1 MTGEKVFRM
10 AQAVRKECRNSFD
23 PLWKSGI
30 VNEQPPSGKDWKWVC
45 KRTLVLLY
53 RQKKKD
59 PTPLQANAG
68 SLCVFDNVYNLTS
81 ILSFAD
87 LDVELESIR
96 DLSPFWGRGQPR
108 SWHTWM
114 TYGPGR
120 KCEDST
126 AEPSIWTLTAPTR
139 GLPRR
144 RAGRSSQRE
153 ATVAKRQ
160 RLRQEADA
168 AYRAVSATNDPLLQM
183 HRQLLT
189 SFTNFNAAFLRKQRV
204 SELGTLVKLGV
215 PGAVEELRRLLSTPL
230 RVTPAA
236 PAGNVIPAEDDTNV
250 DPVGDE
256 VGADSDYENVVD
268 GDDTTVV
275 EDPVHTP
282 TPVVEDPSPT
292 IEVEVPAPT
301 PEVEAPAPTVAG
313 VTTVP
318 TPVVE
323 APTPTPAVVDTVP
336 TPGGRRSL
344 GTRRRRHGVR
354 TLMYVFTYLTLLTH
368 KQCWCLFCYRVV
380 RTTGPCTT
388 VSRCVQ
394 PFYNSRC
401 TSR

>member
-1 MTGEKVFRM
+1 MCV
-10 AQAVRKECRNSFD
+10 D
-23 PLWKSGI
+23 
-30 VNEQPPSGKDWKWVC
+30 
-45 KRTLVLLY
+45 
-53 RQKKKD
+53 
-59 PTPLQANAG
+59 NA
-68 SLCVFDNVYNLTS
+68 SNLTS
-81 ILSFAD
+81 TLLFAD

-96 DLSPFWGRGQPR
+96 DSSPFLGRGQPR

-126 AEPSIWTLTAPTR
+126 AEPSIWTLTAPSR
-139 GLPRR
+139 GFPRR
-144 RAGRSSQRE
+144 RAGRASQRE

-168 AYRAVSATNDPLLQM
+168 AHRATSAANDPLLQM

-204 SELGTLVKLGV
+204 TELGTLVKLGV
-215 PGAVEELRRLLSTPL
+215 PGAVEELRRLLNTPL
-230 RVTPAA
+230 RLTPAA

-250 DPVGDE
+250 DPDPVGDE
-256 VGADSDYENVVD
+256 VGADSDDENVVH

-275 EDPVHTP
+275 EDPAPTPTPAVETPSPTSEVEAPSPTPVVVTTVPTPAAETTVPTSAVEAPTP
-282 TPVVEDPSPT
+282 TPVV
-292 IEVEVPAPT
+292 
-301 PEVEAPAPTVAG
+301 

-318 TPVVE
+318 TPV
-323 APTPTPAVVDTVP
+323 
-336 TPGGRRSL
+336 GRRSL

-354 TLMYVFTYLTLLTH
+354 TLMYVFIYLTLLTH
-368 KQCWCLFCYRVV
+368 KQCWCLFCYRGA

-401 TSR
+401 RSRKIFPLVN